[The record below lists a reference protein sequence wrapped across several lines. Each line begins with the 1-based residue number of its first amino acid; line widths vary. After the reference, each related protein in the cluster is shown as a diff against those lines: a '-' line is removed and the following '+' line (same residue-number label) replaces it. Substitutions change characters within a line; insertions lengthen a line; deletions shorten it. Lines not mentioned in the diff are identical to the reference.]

1 MVLSKGLSGGKIQ
14 ILAYYHGCWKD
25 VVPCKLFSHM
35 AKHYLPY
42 GPLQRGTLLHQNQ
55 KEKEGAI
62 KIEDSVLYDLHIE
75 KTTHDFGCILFV
87 NLQA

>member
-1 MVLSKGLSGGKIQ
+1 
-14 ILAYYHGCWKD
+14 
-25 VVPCKLFSHM
+25 M

-87 NLQA
+87 NL